1 MELSSEKRE
10 KKIAEVT
17 LVGSVVNLVLSVGKI
32 AAGLFGRS
40 AAMVTDGIHS
50 LSDLFS
56 DIIVLVFYKAQIIL
70 QDALSA
76 HRRYKR
82 HFQ

>member
-32 AAGLFGRS
+32 AAGCSG
-40 AAMVTDGIHS
+40 AALPWLLTEYILCRIFSVT
-50 LSDLFS
+50 
-56 DIIVLVFYKAQIIL
+56 
-70 QDALSA
+70 
-76 HRRYKR
+76 
-82 HFQ
+82 

>member
-56 DIIVLVFYKAQIIL
+56 DIILNSITNFNPKISIVNDRLPVC
-70 QDALSA
+70 
-76 HRRYKR
+76 R
-82 HFQ
+82 